1 MDPFLQV
8 NDVLPGADGA
18 KKSSMP
24 KSEPKLSIT
33 ELVSKARKQSKIE
46 EQDNEDD
53 ERERRE
59 SNRQHDMLHDITAHE
74 GHSHAVFCVAF
85 HPEGRL
91 LLSASGD
98 KTVKLWDLQT
108 HRVLTTFTE
117 HEQWVYSVAFFHNT
131 MAFATGC
138 DDGRVR
144 VYENKTDP
152 INHETGWN
160 LECDLGQGGKHDPAN
175 GHRAGVQSVDVSR
188 DDAYVVSASA
198 DMTIKVRALTLTPTP
213 LEPQAAAWP
222 FVWGGGGEGV
232 GGKTS
237 AATPRRCCPPSL
249 QHRAHRSPL
258 AASPPHTRTHSPPPP
273 PLQVWRKQEKEC
285 FLTLRGHAD
294 WVTRAIFD
302 HDGLMVVSC
311 SYDKHAKLWRLS
323 DGEEQLTFYG
333 HESWVSDVAFSPE
346 GRSIATA
353 SGDFTVRIW
362 QARGAL
368 TRRTTHAHTRRAAP
382 AGRRTRRTARRE
394 HAWPEHAWPDR
405 MHARVQVKEVHTK
418 GDVQKEVLADGMP
431 QMILYGHKNWVR
443 LASSHN
449 ARERCTRTRTFL
461 YLRTW

>member
-117 HEQWVYSVAFFHNT
+117 HEQWVYSVAFFHNM

-138 DDGRVR
+138 DDSRVR
-144 VYENKTDP
+144 VYQNDTRDP

-213 LEPQAAAWP
+213 LEPQAAPWP
-222 FVWGGGGEGV
+222 L
-232 GGKTS
+232 
-237 AATPRRCCPPSL
+237 C
-249 QHRAHRSPL
+249 
-258 AASPPHTRTHSPPPP
+258 
-273 PLQVWRKQEKEC
+273 
-285 FLTLRGHAD
+285 
-294 WVTRAIFD
+294 
-302 HDGLMVVSC
+302 
-311 SYDKHAKLWRLS
+311 
-323 DGEEQLTFYG
+323 
-333 HESWVSDVAFSPE
+333 
-346 GRSIATA
+346 
-353 SGDFTVRIW
+353 
-362 QARGAL
+362 GAG
-368 TRRTTHAHTRRAAP
+368 
-382 AGRRTRRTARRE
+382 AGRE
-394 HAWPEHAWPDR
+394 
-405 MHARVQVKEVHTK
+405 
-418 GDVQKEVLADGMP
+418 
-431 QMILYGHKNWVR
+431 
-443 LASSHN
+443 
-449 ARERCTRTRTFL
+449 
-461 YLRTW
+461 

>member
-1 MDPFLQV
+1 M
-8 NDVLPGADGA
+8 
-18 KKSSMP
+18 
-24 KSEPKLSIT
+24 
-33 ELVSKARKQSKIE
+33 
-46 EQDNEDD
+46 
-53 ERERRE
+53 
-59 SNRQHDMLHDITAHE
+59 
-74 GHSHAVFCVAF
+74 
-85 HPEGRL
+85 
-91 LLSASGD
+91 
-98 KTVKLWDLQT
+98 
-108 HRVLTTFTE
+108 
-117 HEQWVYSVAFFHNT
+117 
-131 MAFATGC
+131 
-138 DDGRVR
+138 
-144 VYENKTDP
+144 
-152 INHETGWN
+152 
-160 LECDLGQGGKHDPAN
+160 
-175 GHRAGVQSVDVSR
+175 
-188 DDAYVVSASA
+188 
-198 DMTIKVRALTLTPTP
+198 
-213 LEPQAAAWP
+213 
-222 FVWGGGGEGV
+222 
-232 GGKTS
+232 
-237 AATPRRCCPPSL
+237 
-249 QHRAHRSPL
+249 
-258 AASPPHTRTHSPPPP
+258 
-273 PLQVWRKQEKEC
+273 WRKQEKEC

-302 HDGLMVVSC
+302 NDGLLVVSC

-449 ARERCTRTRTFL
+449 ARERCTRTRTLL